1 MIKCSIDN
9 TSLK

>member
-1 MIKCSIDN
+1 MIKCSIDD